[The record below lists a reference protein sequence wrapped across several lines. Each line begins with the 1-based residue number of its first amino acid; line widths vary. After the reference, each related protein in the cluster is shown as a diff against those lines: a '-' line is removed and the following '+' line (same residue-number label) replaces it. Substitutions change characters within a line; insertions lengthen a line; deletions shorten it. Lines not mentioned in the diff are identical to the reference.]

1 MRHQRK
7 LIISVLAFM
16 LLAGISVISST
27 TRLTGNIVEA
37 QSPPP
42 PPPGDLVPLYHFVK
56 YSPDVYG
63 PYTTNEA
70 AHYYA
75 AGEEGKKNAEK
86 FHYILTDQGT
96 RPQGVEGYV
105 SLKEL
110 PGTVPL
116 YYINNKDGGEL
127 RTTMPQA
134 KERASFE
141 SLGYVPQTPGVGTVP
156 LYGLSCDWVAVSAA
170 NPNKPISHTS
180 FFYTTDKETV
190 RLFLADTVHV
200 WKEEKVNIYLWSE
213 GTEQLRLAPGVL
225 NRIEGIN
232 MQMRKPMP
240 TPTP

>member
-27 TRLTGNIVEA
+27 TRLAGNIVEA

-42 PPPGDLVPLYHFVK
+42 PPPGDLVPLYHFIK
-56 YSPDVYG
+56 YPPDVYG

-70 AHYYA
+70 SHYYV

-116 YYINNKDGGEL
+116 YYLHNGEL
-127 RTTMPQA
+127 GTTMSEDTRDSTVP
-134 KERASFE
+134 
-141 SLGYVPQTPGVGTVP
+141 LGYVPQTQGIGTVP
-156 LYGLSCDWVAVSAA
+156 LYGLSCRWSVASTA
-170 NPNKPISHTS
+170 NPNKRISYIS
-180 FFYTTDKETV
+180 SFYTTDKETV

-213 GTEQLRLAPGVL
+213 GTEQLRLTPGIL

-232 MQMRKPMP
+232 MQMPKP
-240 TPTP
+240 TPKPTP

>member
-1 MRHQRK
+1 LLSSKTALCGTKENEMRHQRK

-27 TRLTGNIVEA
+27 TRLAGNIVEA

-42 PPPGDLVPLYHFVK
+42 PPPGDLVPLYHFIK
-56 YSPDVYG
+56 YPPDVYG

-70 AHYYA
+70 SHYYV

-116 YYINNKDGGEL
+116 YYLHNGEL
-127 RTTMPQA
+127 GTTMSEDTRDSTVPWVMFRRRRGSAPCRSTVCPAAGQLQA
-134 KERASFE
+134 RRILINGLVTFLPST
-141 SLGYVPQTPGVGTVP
+141 PQT
-156 LYGLSCDWVAVSAA
+156 
-170 NPNKPISHTS
+170 K
-180 FFYTTDKETV
+180 K
-190 RLFLADTVHV
+190 R
-200 WKEEKVNIYLWSE
+200 
-213 GTEQLRLAPGVL
+213 
-225 NRIEGIN
+225 
-232 MQMRKPMP
+232 
-240 TPTP
+240 